1 MAISADC
8 IIMNDLVQLLQDY
21 LTSDKSLDEC
31 AEWLAGVD
39 WDDPDLSATEKETLG
54 LFELLLAEV
63 SEGWRGEP
71 EFRDAAADFLSGE
84 TNAASGKG
92 IFTEIS
98 AP

>member
-1 MAISADC
+1 
-8 IIMNDLVQLLQDY
+8 MNDLVQLLQDY
-21 LTSDKSLDEC
+21 LTSAKSLDEC

-71 EFRDAAADFLSGE
+71 EFREAATDFLSGE
-84 TNAASGKG
+84 ANAASGKG
-92 IFTEIS
+92 IFTEIPAS
-98 AP
+98 